1 MSLADTDL
9 PLSLARHI
17 ATQIGDEIAQ
27 GLWKPGE
34 RLSEEVIARRFGV
47 SRGPVREGLQ
57 ILAREELVEIRP
69 RFGASVIQLQPDE
82 IIDMFEVRGSLY
94 ALAIRLFV
102 RRASAAEMAGY
113 VALGQEIRRIAA
125 GEPDV
130 DPRDFARAIQA
141 ASAYAV
147 AHSGNARLK
156 ATMGRMTR
164 QAYRYYAIQLHS
176 IPAHRRA
183 LLDIS
188 TKMNE
193 AIHARDAETASIEA
207 WRVVEL
213 NQAVIRRIL
222 GIPGT
227 KKPEETPCSPAG
239 PRLPD

>member
-1 MSLADTDL
+1 MSLAAADL

-17 ATQIGDEIAQ
+17 ATQIGDEIEQ

-47 SRGPVREGLQ
+47 SRGPVREALQ
-57 ILAREELVEIRP
+57 ILAREELAVIRP
-69 RFGASVIQLQPDE
+69 RLGASVIQLQPDE

-102 RRASAAEMAGY
+102 RRATAAEMDGY
-113 VALGQEIRRIAA
+113 IALGQEIRRIAA

-130 DPRDFARAIQA
+130 DPREFARAIQA
-141 ASAYAV
+141 ASAYAL

-156 ATMGRMTR
+156 ATMGRMNR
-164 QAYRYYAIQLHS
+164 QAYRYYAILMHS

-183 LLDIS
+183 LLEMS
-188 TKMNE
+188 ARMND
-193 AIHARDAETASIEA
+193 AIHTRDAETASIEA
-207 WRVVEL
+207 WRIVEL
-213 NQAVIRRIL
+213 NQSVIRRIL

-227 KKPEETPCSPAG
+227 QPEETPCSPAG
-239 PRLPD
+239 PHLPD

>member
-1 MSLADTDL
+1 MTLVAADL

-27 GLWKPGE
+27 GLCKPGE
-34 RLSEEVIARRFGV
+34 RLSEEIIARRFGV
-47 SRGPVREGLQ
+47 SRGPVREALQ
-57 ILAREELVEIRP
+57 ILAREELVVIRP

-102 RRASAAEMAGY
+102 RRASTAEMAGY
-113 VALGQEIRRIAA
+113 AALGQDIRRIAA

-130 DPRDFARAIQA
+130 DPREFARAIQA

-147 AHSGNARLK
+147 AHTANERLK

-164 QAYRYYAIQLHS
+164 QAYRYYAILLHS
-176 IPAHRRA
+176 IPAHRRTI
-183 LLDIS
+183 LEMS
-188 TKMNE
+188 VEMNA
-193 AIHARDAETASIEA
+193 AIAARDAETASLVA
-207 WRVVEL
+207 WRIVEV

-227 KKPEETPCSPAG
+227 KPEEMPCSPAG
-239 PRLPD
+239 PHLPD